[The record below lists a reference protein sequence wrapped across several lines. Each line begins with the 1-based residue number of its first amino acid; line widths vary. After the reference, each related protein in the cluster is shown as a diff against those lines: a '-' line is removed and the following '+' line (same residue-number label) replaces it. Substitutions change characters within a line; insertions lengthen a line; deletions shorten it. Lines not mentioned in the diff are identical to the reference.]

1 MTRRDFVRGSAAGVA
16 AAACLSLELGA
27 DPLKMP
33 VGFQVYPVRDLIAK
47 DFAGTLRQIAALGYR
62 TVEMCSPSGY
72 AKSGFASLAG
82 MKAGE
87 IRRVI
92 QTAGLRCESSHFQFR
107 EMKENLEERIAFA
120 KELGLKQMIV
130 ASFGLRK
137 DATLADWTGAAAELN
152 RIGERTRKAGI
163 QLGYHNHDGEFKQID
178 GVLIYDALMKTLD
191 PQLVKMQ
198 FQASVISLGFAA
210 PPLFQKYPGR
220 FVSLHLMDWSP
231 AEKRTVPVGQGV
243 IDWKALFAAATA
255 GGVKNYF
262 VEMPM
267 DALKASYPYLH
278 KLKV

>member
-1 MTRRDFVRGSAAGVA
+1 MTRRDFVQDSAAGVA

-137 DATLADWTGAAAELN
+137 DATMADWTTAAAELN

-191 PQLVKMQ
+191 PQLVRMQ